1 MKERNTPCIRKGQRM
16 RIRKLVANAIE
27 WIEWMALDPAVHFLI
42 THRWARMLVMVM
54 VSIAASLITMM
65 VLGVL

>member
-1 MKERNTPCIRKGQRM
+1 M
-16 RIRKLVANAIE
+16 RIRKLVADAIE

-42 THRWARMLVMVM
+42 THRWARMLVTVM